1 MFPHS
6 PVATDPNIVSLVQV
20 SGTAVRVE
28 WSQPL
33 GGASVTG
40 YNIHYSSNG
49 VTNSIPGLPSTST
62 SYEITGLT
70 NGHTYSISV
79 EATTQ
84 QLSGVSEI
92 MTITLCECFFSD
104 IRFESNGLESST
116 DYTLYIHVQ
125 IYAE

>member
-6 PVATDPNIVSLVQV
+6 PVTTDPNIVSLVQV

-28 WSQPL
+28 WSQPS

-40 YNIHYSSNG
+40 YTVHYSRNG
-49 VTNSIPGLPSTST
+49 VTDSISLPSTST
-62 SYEITGLT
+62 SHEITGLT
-70 NGHTYSISV
+70 NGRTYSISV

-92 MTITLCECFFSD
+92 MTIALCECFFSD
-104 IRFESNGLESST
+104 IRFESNGLENST